1 MKVVLTDLE
10 LDRLRAVLARA
21 AGLVFEDSRRDS
33 LGYGVAERMRATGDP
48 DVAAY
53 LSRVEAPGSAELQPL
68 VDEVTIQ
75 ETHFFRNPPQIRA
88 LREHVLPELVAR
100 ADTRGRRIR
109 IWSAGCSTGE
119 EPYTVA
125 MALRELLPITAG
137 WDVKV
142 IGTDISAGALQ
153 AARTATYGRRA
164 LQLATPR
171 QLARFF
177 TPTDDG
183 RHQVRPEVR
192 ELVEFRH
199 HNLAQEAPPDDGLD
213 LVLCRNVTIYFSRD
227 TTRALVRRLHGALRD
242 GGYLFLGHSETLWQ
256 ISEDFRLVT
265 LGTGDRAAFV
275 YRRLDPGGE
284 QRAVLPDRR
293 TEQQAPATEQ
303 RVAAR
308 RAQAPRPGGVVRVP
322 APSSHRAP
330 DRGDP
335 RAEDLSGTA
344 TAGPSG
350 PAEPTGTT
358 TAVPR
363 GPAEPPGTATA
374 VPRGP
379 AQPPGTATAV
389 PRGPAD
395 GKGLV
400 RVRHAIAQGRYADA
414 ARLARLTADVD
425 PLVAEAHY
433 LLGRAL
439 VEAGDDR
446 QALPALRRAV
456 YLAPEGGLAHFLL
469 AGALARSGDPAAA
482 AREYR
487 AAALTLN
494 GDSAAVDAPEL
505 GGRSVREL
513 AALCAQLEGQLM
525 TGTR

>member
-88 LREHVLPELVAR
+88 LREHVLPELVAW

-171 QLARFF
+171 QLTRFF

-199 HNLAQEAPPDDGLD
+199 HNLVQEAPPDDGLD

-284 QRAVLPDRR
+284 RRAVLPDRR
-293 TEQQAPATEQ
+293 TEQQAPVTEQ

-308 RAQAPRPGGVVRVP
+308 RAQAPRPGGVVRGP
-322 APSSHRAP
+322 APSSRRAP
-330 DRGDP
+330 DKGDP
-335 RAEDLSGTA
+335 RAEDPPGTTTAGPRGPAETPGTA
-344 TAGPSG
+344 TAG
-350 PAEPTGTT
+350 
-358 TAVPR
+358 
-363 GPAEPPGTATA
+363 
-374 VPRGP
+374 
-379 AQPPGTATAV
+379 

-395 GKGLV
+395 GKGLA
-400 RVRHAIAQGRYADA
+400 RVRQEIAQGRYADA
-414 ARLARLTADVD
+414 ARLARLTAEVD

-456 YLAPEGGLAHFLL
+456 YLAPEGGLAHFML